1 MLKASPGRRNLEN
14 IDKVPLLERKREII
28 TAQAKERQIRKP
40 GDSVVENLP
49 QQNDKTRDALAGE
62 LGVSGKT
69 YDVVRTVSL
78 EGTDAFKLA
87 LGRRYNRTKK
97 SQGGDRRSEESK
109 DQNEPLISTAA
120 KLAAEHKVSAATVKR
135 AAQSG

>member
-69 YDVVRTVSL
+69 YDALRHR
-78 EGTDAFKLA
+78 LA
-87 LGRRYNRTKK
+87 
-97 SQGGDRRSEESK
+97 
-109 DQNEPLISTAA
+109 
-120 KLAAEHKVSAATVKR
+120 
-135 AAQSG
+135 